1 MQLALECEERV
12 CVGRGPQ
19 TALTLGI
26 HVPPGA
32 TRGRSGDAGA
42 SASVQDST
50 TMGED
55 RSAARSCGRSRGW
68 GPAAPIP

>member
-12 CVGRGPQ
+12 CVGRLSE
-19 TALTLGI
+19 TALTLVSTCRQAP
-26 HVPPGA
+26 HK
-32 TRGRSGDAGA
+32 GRSGMPGA

-55 RSAARSCGRSRGW
+55 RSAARSRGRYRGW